1 MPIGRPLSLTPNIA
15 RKVVTSTA
23 SGVTT
28 NFTVTGGYRVG
39 QLGVYLNGV
48 RLVDATDYT
57 ARDGSTVGLT
67 TAAADGDTISFQI
80 FDSFNISDAIMANA
94 SDQTI
99 NGSLTVNDTTTVG
112 GKLTVSGIGSFTDVV
127 SSGIVTADSFYGDGS
142 NLDGVGGGGIGTAI
156 NYSDGKTASPF
167 NYFDDYVAITENMML
182 DTSSAGMS
190 TSYIVS
196 VIPNIRIPAGIA
208 VTIGAGKT
216 MIIDVLNVGDG

>member
-48 RLVDATDYT
+48 RLIDATDYT

-67 TAAADGDTISFQI
+67 SAASNGDVISFQI

-99 NGSLTVNDTTTVG
+99 NGNLTVSD
-112 GKLTVSGIGSFTDVV
+112 KLTVSGIGSFTDVV

>member
-1 MPIGRPLSLTPNIA
+1 MPIGRPLSLNPNIA

-99 NGSLTVNDTTTVG
+99 NGNLTVSD
-112 GKLTVSGIGSFTDVV
+112 KLTVSGIGSFTDVV

-167 NYFDDYVAITENMML
+167 NYFDDYVKITENMML
-182 DTSSAGMS
+182 DTSSAGVS

-196 VIPNIRIPAGIA
+196 VIPNIEIPTGIA
-208 VTIGAGKT
+208 VTVGTGKT

>member
-48 RLVDATDYT
+48 RLIDATDYT

-67 TAAADGDTISFQI
+67 SAASNGDVISFQI

-99 NGSLTVNDTTTVG
+99 NGNLTVSD
-112 GKLTVSGIGSFTDVV
+112 KLTVSGIGSFTDVV

-142 NLDGVGGGGIGTAI
+142 NLTGVVAASGGAIGVQSEGTYIGSGATTIDFSSSTGTAW
-156 NYSDGKTASPF
+156 SLSAP
-167 NYFDDYVAITENMML
+167 
-182 DTSSAGMS
+182 SAGVATATVTPGASLGM
-190 TSYIVS
+190 
-196 VIPNIRIPAGIA
+196 VIALG
-208 VTIGAGKT
+208 G
-216 MIIDVLNVGDG
+216 

>member
-48 RLVDATDYT
+48 RLIDATDYT

-67 TAAADGDTISFQI
+67 SAASNGDGISFQI

-99 NGSLTVNDTTTVG
+99 NGNLTVSD
-112 GKLTVSGIGSFTDVV
+112 KLTVSGIGSFTDVV

-167 NYFDDYVAITENMML
+167 NYFDDYVKITENMML
-182 DTSSAGMS
+182 DTSSAGVS

-196 VIPNIRIPAGIA
+196 VIPNIEIPTGIA
-208 VTIGAGKT
+208 VTVGTGKT